1 MGRCLENEGPT
12 GLRMDPPL
20 AFLSMT
26 GSLGQSTWR
35 WSDFGTEAV
44 ATFKTICKPA
54 IMIIVYYSCMIW
66 QSLCFFYWPYL
77 LSISIFNMFQPT
89 QVFSCTRSFQS
100 SGDPLENSKWGRWFN
115 ISDVH
120 ISMIPPMLNIWYIY
134 ILILMIFHDTSICL
148 NLWNYMK
155 YLDMWTMNMTF
166 HDISDVHISIYVKH
180 IFLGM
185 IISISKHS
193 HL

>member
-134 ILILMIFHDTSICL
+134 IYIDI
-148 NLWNYMK
+148 N
-155 YLDMWTMNMTF
+155 
-166 HDISDVHISIYVKH
+166 DISWYFNLSELMKLYEISGHVNYEH
-180 IFLGM
+180 DF
-185 IISISKHS
+185 SWYFWCS
-193 HL
+193 HFNLCQTYFFGYDY